1 MKSFFKDLHFTN
13 QLRLLLYIGIALVLV
28 GGSSYAYLH
37 YLIKGEE
44 TNLVKAG
51 CLKVNVKELNNINL
65 KDQVPIDD
73 EEGKK
78 LSPYSY
84 TITNSCNLEAYYETT
99 FNTLTSSNSSND
111 GNVKIYLTGDNYF
124 EPTLL
129 TDFRQ
134 VTLIDKPSDVN
145 TSYLIDSGY
154 LKSGES
160 KSFNIRMWIDYDTT
174 SFEGNFKSKVIVSSF
189 AGTGPSFPEKTTG
202 YQIIARSG
210 VISSNNVN
218 PNFSLTAPT
227 VSTQK
232 SGLYK
237 TQGADNSY
245 VYYFRG
251 NPNNYFKFGKYKA
264 AVNFTYKNS
273 ANADVTVKHNVNDS
287 MIWRVLKINEDGS
300 IKLILDDFIGVTSFS
315 TTNNAYFD
323 ASSVKT
329 YLETFYNSNL
339 TSLDNYIKDSTFC
352 IDKTSSNNI
361 YSSLTKNI
369 SSTSP
374 SLKCDSSNIYT
385 SKIGLIEADELAMAG
400 NVYNKQS
407 VDNYLY
413 IDSTGWYTLS
423 PAKIEDN
430 ILYNITSNA
439 TSSIS
444 YNKITDSLGIR
455 PVITIKNGYIL
466 DGNGSIDKPYE
477 IVDQIK
483 DTKTLVVDPKGGLYN
498 GNSNAETYKLTEGEI
513 FVLATPTKEG
523 YGFSGWTITSG
534 NATLENNVLTMS
546 NEDITVE
553 ATWVLSARTLV
564 INPDGGSYNGAT
576 DKTSLSLAIGNTQDL
591 QVPVRNGYLFAGW
604 TITSGTSSTI
614 SHDTFTMG
622 NENCEIKAN
631 WVNPSIATY
640 QSKGNYTVTLTY
652 KGTYKL
658 EVYGAS
664 GGSYKK
670 PEPSKTYKGGY
681 GGYSSGKLTTTTANV
696 LLKVYVGGQGQSNST
711 SGYSSATEGG
721 YNGGGNGYYTY
732 HGGNFGGVSGGGA
745 TDIRVGG
752 TAYCNR
758 IIVAGGG
765 GGAGTRGLDAKGSGG
780 GTSGENAGITTVT
793 GGTQTAGGTTQV
805 ASGVSLDSKYIIQAA
820 FGTGASFD
828 KTGATAGFAGG
839 GGGWYG
845 GGSYYTDADDNR
857 TYGGAGGSG
866 YVYTSANSLNCI
878 TGFNYLTDALTTTS
892 THTGDGSVTITAI
905 SIDY

>member
-44 TNLVKAG
+44 TNLVEAG

-65 KDQVPIDD
+65 KDQVPLDD

-124 EPTLL
+124 EPTIL

-160 KSFNIRMWIDYDTT
+160 KSFNIRMWIDYATT

-218 PNFSLTAPT
+218 PNFSLTAPN

-237 TQGADNSY
+237 TQGTDNSY

-251 NPNNYFKFGKYKA
+251 NPNNYFKFGKYKT

-273 ANADVTVKHNVNDS
+273 SNADVTVNHNVNDS

-300 IKLILDDFIGVTSFS
+300 IKLILNDFIGVTSFS

-339 TSLDNYIKDSTFC
+339 TSLDNYIKDSNFC

-374 SLKCDSSNIYT
+374 SLKCDSSNIYA

-477 IVDQIK
+477 IVDQVK
-483 DTKTLVVDPKGGLYN
+483 ESKTLVVDPKGGLYN

-523 YGFSGWTITSG
+523 YGFSGWNITSG
-534 NATLENNVLTMS
+534 NASLENNVLTMG
-546 NEDITVE
+546 NENVTIE

-576 DKTSLSLAIGNTQDL
+576 DKTSLSLAVGNTQDL

-631 WVNPSIATY
+631 WVNPSIASYTA
-640 QSKGNYTVTLTY
+640 SGNYTVTLNY

-658 EVYGAS
+658 EVYGAE
-664 GGSYKK
+664 GGSA
-670 PEPSKTYKGGY
+670 STTDSTTFRGGY
-681 GGYSSGKLTTTTANV
+681 GGYSYGN
-696 LLKVYVGGQGQSNST
+696 LKIDKQSTLNVYVGGRGLNAVT
-711 SGYSSATEGG
+711 TGIIAGG
-721 YNGGGNGYYTY
+721 YNGGGSSYFPRTSYR
-732 HGGNFGGVSGGGA
+732 HGSGGGA

-752 TAYCNR
+752 TDYCNR

-765 GGAGTRGLDAKGSGG
+765 GGAGSYNSSTGGNGG
-780 GTSGENAGITTVT
+780 GTTGESAQGTSSYTPT
-793 GGTQTAGGTTQV
+793 GGTQTSGGSSYKGNV
-805 ASGVSLDSKYIIQAA
+805 LDSSSAS
-820 FGTGASFD
+820 FGVGASYTENSS
-828 KTGATAGFAGG
+828 TGGSGG

-845 GGSYYTDADDNR
+845 GGYSGR
-857 TYGGAGGSG
+857 SSSGGAGGSG
-866 YVYTSANSLNCI
+866 YVYTKANSLNCI

>member
-1 MKSFFKDLHFTN
+1 MKSFLKDIHFTN
-13 QLRLLLYIGIALVLV
+13 QIRLLLYIGIALVLV

-44 TNLVKAG
+44 TNLVEAG

-65 KDQVPIDD
+65 KDQVPLDD
-73 EEGKK
+73 EDGKK

-124 EPTLL
+124 EPTIL

-160 KSFNIRMWIDYDTT
+160 KSFNIRMWIDYATT

-218 PNFSLTAPT
+218 PNFSLTAPN

-251 NPNNYFKFGKYKA
+251 NPNNYFKFGKYKT

-273 ANADVTVKHNVNDS
+273 SNADVTVNHNVNDS

-323 ASSVKT
+323 ASRVKT

-339 TSLDNYIKDSTFC
+339 TSLDNYIKDSNFC

-477 IVDQIK
+477 IVDQVK
-483 DTKTLVVDPKGGLYN
+483 
-498 GNSNAETYKLTEGEI
+498 
-513 FVLATPTKEG
+513 
-523 YGFSGWTITSG
+523 
-534 NATLENNVLTMS
+534 
-546 NEDITVE
+546 
-553 ATWVLSARTLV
+553 
-564 INPDGGSYNGAT
+564 
-576 DKTSLSLAIGNTQDL
+576 
-591 QVPVRNGYLFAGW
+591 
-604 TITSGTSSTI
+604 
-614 SHDTFTMG
+614 
-622 NENCEIKAN
+622 
-631 WVNPSIATY
+631 
-640 QSKGNYTVTLTY
+640 
-652 KGTYKL
+652 
-658 EVYGAS
+658 
-664 GGSYKK
+664 
-670 PEPSKTYKGGY
+670 
-681 GGYSSGKLTTTTANV
+681 
-696 LLKVYVGGQGQSNST
+696 
-711 SGYSSATEGG
+711 
-721 YNGGGNGYYTY
+721 
-732 HGGNFGGVSGGGA
+732 
-745 TDIRVGG
+745 
-752 TAYCNR
+752 
-758 IIVAGGG
+758 
-765 GGAGTRGLDAKGSGG
+765 
-780 GTSGENAGITTVT
+780 
-793 GGTQTAGGTTQV
+793 
-805 ASGVSLDSKYIIQAA
+805 
-820 FGTGASFD
+820 
-828 KTGATAGFAGG
+828 
-839 GGGWYG
+839 
-845 GGSYYTDADDNR
+845 
-857 TYGGAGGSG
+857 
-866 YVYTSANSLNCI
+866 
-878 TGFNYLTDALTTTS
+878 
-892 THTGDGSVTITAI
+892 
-905 SIDY
+905 

>member
-124 EPTLL
+124 EPTIL

-160 KSFNIRMWIDYDTT
+160 KSFNIRMWIDYDAT

-210 VISSNNVN
+210 VVSSNNVN

-251 NPNNYFKFGKYKA
+251 NPNNYFKFGKYKT

-273 ANADVTVKHNVNDS
+273 ANADVTVNHNVNDS

-339 TSLDNYIKDSTFC
+339 TSLDNYIKDSNFC

-361 YSSLTKNI
+361 YSSFTKNI

-483 DTKTLVVDPKGGLYN
+483 DTKTLVIDPKGGLYN

-534 NATLENNVLTMS
+534 NATLENNVLTME
-546 NEDITVE
+546 NENVTVE

-576 DKTSLSLAIGNTQDL
+576 DKTSLSLAVGNTQDL
-591 QVPVRNGYLFAGW
+591 QVPVKSGYLFAGW
-604 TITSGTSSTI
+604 TITSGTTSTI

-631 WVNPSIATY
+631 WVNPSIASYTA
-640 QSKGNYTVTLTY
+640 SGNYTVTLNY

-658 EVYGAS
+658 EVYGAE
-664 GGSYKK
+664 GGSA
-670 PEPSKTYKGGY
+670 SATNSTTFRGGY
-681 GGYSSGKLTTTTANV
+681 GGYSYGNLTINKQSTLN
-696 LLKVYVGGQGQSNST
+696 VYVGGRGLNAVT
-711 SGYSSATEGG
+711 TGIVAGG
-721 YNGGGNGYYTY
+721 YNGGGSSYYSTRHP
-732 HGGNFGGVSGGGA
+732 HGGGGGA

-752 TAYCNR
+752 TDYCNR

-765 GGAGTRGLDAKGSGG
+765 GGAGSQANLTGGNGG
-780 GTSGENAGITTVT
+780 GTTGGSPLNAGTYSGT
-793 GGTQTAGGTTQV
+793 GGTQTAGGTSRKGPTTDTTS
-805 ASGVSLDSKYIIQAA
+805 ATFGVGGSYTETS
-820 FGTGASFD
+820 S
-828 KTGATAGFAGG
+828 AGGGSGG

-845 GGSYYTDADDNR
+845 GGYTGRSSA
-857 TYGGAGGSG
+857 GGAGGSG